1 MSQSN
6 DGHTMHILRRLFSKK
21 RYAHNACCCL
31 SFNSD
36 DVSTFL
42 ENWKLK
48 RQKFGVLAWHTHY
61 LLINFNLMTGL
72 NVLLRTFWL
81 LQWWNS
87 SMHTHSL
94 PFKQIGVETRNSND
108 TFLSCSFLLFSRF
121 KLLIANLPS
130 AFKIQQLCEE
140 HFQKSCTY

>member
-1 MSQSN
+1 MSRSN
-6 DGHTMHILRRLFSKK
+6 DGHTMRNLLRFLSKMLV
-21 RYAHNACCCL
+21 AAV
-31 SFNSD
+31 SD

-81 LQWWNS
+81 LQ
-87 SMHTHSL
+87 
-94 PFKQIGVETRNSND
+94 
-108 TFLSCSFLLFSRF
+108 
-121 KLLIANLPS
+121 
-130 AFKIQQLCEE
+130 
-140 HFQKSCTY
+140 